1 MSEKQQNVQ
10 EKERECSSDGRAFVS
25 HTKGKGIDTP
35 HFHFEERKRKK
46 EEKRDWKKYF
56 YTKEREK

>member
-35 HFHFEERKRKK
+35 HFHFREKK
-46 EEKRDWKKYF
+46 EAKKKLNNYF
-56 YTKEREK
+56 